1 MLWLPPNYR
10 ELRINISQ
18 RYVPQLEAY
27 IDQGCLIV
35 THQNRNVANVVDLEI
50 KNGVWLTLVESRK
63 DFFTLNNIHL
73 ESYTLGYIIDKD
85 TDKLLSVLT
94 LEGL

>member
-18 RYVPQLEAY
+18 TYVPQLEAY
-27 IDQGCLIV
+27 INQGCLVV
-35 THQNRNVANVVDLEI
+35 THQGRNVANVVDLDV
-50 KNGVWLTLVESRK
+50 KNDVWLTLVEARK
-63 DFFTLNNIHL
+63 DFFACNNVHL
-73 ESYTLGYIIDKD
+73 ESYILGYTIDKD

-94 LEGL
+94 LEEL